1 MDKYKKNLLYIV
13 LFDYSKYKLYNAQ
26 DMLRT
31 NNSNNFLPRYEEQ
44 QSVYEIDTKFLE
56 QVTLD
61 SSIESIVLDGLDT
74 SDSSAAISGIYN
86 KLCKICATTRK
97 LSYP

>member
-1 MDKYKKNLLYIV
+1 M
-13 LFDYSKYKLYNAQ
+13 FDYSKYKLYNAQ

-31 NNSNNFLPRYEEQ
+31 NNSNNFLPRREEP

-61 SSIESIVLDGLDT
+61 SSIESLVLDGLDT
-74 SDSSAAISGIYN
+74 SDSSVA
-86 KLCKICATTRK
+86 L
-97 LSYP
+97 